1 MLHKRENIVMI
12 NLLHSV
18 KTLAILESTMKKT
31 FLIAFFLVIANLLTL
46 KAQNASDID
55 IIGSF
60 EDLKLYEY
68 EFYDLNT
75 GENTPFRI
83 TGQMPNVSVV
93 ISADKSS
100 RTLDVFFTHNM
111 QIKQLNRVTRIQ
123 TNANIGTVIFFTCT
137 LDDNTE
143 FSIQY
148 QVYEG
153 IAFISYQNM
162 DVVTSKFRC
171 KWDELSR
178 LCNQWY

>member
-1 MLHKRENIVMI
+1 
-12 NLLHSV
+12 
-18 KTLAILESTMKKT
+18 MKNT
-31 FLIAFFLVIANLLTL
+31 FLIAFILVISNLITI
-46 KAQNASDID
+46 KAQNTSDID

-60 EDLKLYEY
+60 EDLKLYED

-75 GENTPFRI
+75 GEYTPFKI

-123 TNANIGTVIFFTCT
+123 TDADIGTVIFFTCT

-148 QVYEG
+148 QVHEG
-153 IAFISYQNM
+153 IAYVNYQDM
-162 DVVTSKFRC
+162 AVVTSKFRC
-171 KWDELSR
+171 KWNELSR